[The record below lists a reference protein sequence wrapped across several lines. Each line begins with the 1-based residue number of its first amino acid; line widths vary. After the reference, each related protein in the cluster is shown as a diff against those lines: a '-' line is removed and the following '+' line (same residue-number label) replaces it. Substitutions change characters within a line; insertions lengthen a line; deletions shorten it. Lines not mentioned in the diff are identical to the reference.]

1 MDQFENFE
9 KQLISSYESTLAEES
24 KEIEEKVNSLIK
36 DYKYLNVDDLC
47 YKIRKF
53 NLNVSN
59 LSSIKYELN
68 KISETRKNKKKSL
81 KKS

>member
-47 YKIRKF
+47 YKIIKF
-53 NLNVSN
+53 NFNVSN
-59 LSSIKYELN
+59 LSSIKSDL
-68 KISETRKNKKKSL
+68 KSISEAREFQKKIL
-81 KKS
+81 KET

>member
-47 YKIRKF
+47 YKIKKF
-53 NLNVSN
+53 NFNVSN
-59 LSSIKYELN
+59 LTSIKYDLN
-68 KISETRKNKKKSL
+68 NISETRKFQKKF
-81 KKS
+81 